1 MSDLGRSPEAAAAD
15 LPVAPALLAGTA
27 TGGRET
33 VRMFVRNKAAV
44 AGVVLLAGIVVMT
57 LLGPLVYTTDPK
69 DIVGLPLTGPG
80 ESPDFLLGSDYLGRD
95 VLAGVVNGGITS
107 LTVALMAAAMVVMIG
122 VSIGALAGYYGG
134 WVDNALMRFT
144 EFFQVLPALLFAM
157 VLVALFEPSRWTI
170 AFAIGVVAWP
180 GIARITR
187 AEFLRLKS
195 QEFVRAAHAVGAS
208 DWRIITRVVFPNS
221 LPPLIVSST
230 LIMGTAI
237 LFEAGLAF
245 LGLGDPNSTS
255 WGLMIGLN
263 RGNFLTAWWSVT
275 FPGLAIFVTVLSFSL
290 IGDGL
295 QDAYNPKLRGR

>member
-1 MSDLGRSPEAAAAD
+1 MTAEFIASTGPLQHEA
-15 LPVAPALLAGTA
+15 PPAPP
-27 TGGRET
+27 GRET
-33 VRMFVRNKAAV
+33 LRLFTRNKAAV
-44 AGVVLLAGIVVMT
+44 AGVVMLAGVIAMT
-57 LLGPLVYTTDPK
+57 LLGPILYANDPK
-69 DIVGLPLTGPG
+69 DIVAIPLTPPG
-80 ESPDFLLGSDYLGRD
+80 DAAGTPLGTDYLGRD
-95 VLAGVVNGGITS
+95 VLAGVISGGAAS
-107 LTVALMAAAMVVMIG
+107 LTVAAMAAAMVVVIG
-122 VSIGALAGYYGG
+122 VSIGATAGYYGG
-134 WVDNALMRFT
+134 RLDSALMRFT

-170 AFAIGVVAWP
+170 AFAIGAVAWP

-187 AEFLRLKS
+187 AEFLRLRNL
-195 QEFVRAAHAVGAS
+195 EYVRSARALGAD
-208 DWRIITRVVFPNS
+208 DWRIMSRVVFPNA
-221 LPPLIVSST
+221 LPPLIVSAT

-237 LFEAGLAF
+237 LFEAGLSF

-263 RGNFLTAWWSVT
+263 RSNFLTAWWSVT